1 MICVGHEDICSI
13 YFSGVIAHSYLDC
26 LSIYKL
32 LCCLQLRYI
41 LPNTHVYIFKCKRKA
56 PLSINNYIQDPIRL
70 QTLWQVSLIN
80 HQWTQHYN
88 QQIATFSINW
98 VAWIDIGCMG
108 MIIAWVLVPYQ
119 AHSAH
124 YLESKST
131 IVNFITI
138 TTHPLFFRVWSTSSF
153 GSLG

>member
-1 MICVGHEDICSI
+1 MGHEDI
-13 YFSGVIAHSYLDC
+13 YVPVLSGVIAHCYLDC
-26 LSIYKL
+26 LTIYTF
-32 LCCLQLRYI
+32 LCCLQLWYTLSKHPCI
-41 LPNTHVYIFKCKRKA
+41 HIQVQKESPTINQQTTCKI
-56 PLSINNYIQDPIRL
+56 PLDSKLFGKSI
-70 QTLWQVSLIN
+70 WSN

-88 QQIATFSINW
+88 QQICNFFNQLS
-98 VAWIDIGCMG
+98 CMG

-124 YLESKST
+124 YLENKST

-138 TTHPLFFRVWSTSSF
+138 NTYPLFFRMWSTSSF